1 MSEAGLDG
9 TAVAMQERM
18 LPPKSQRAKPASA
31 FIPHDDRRTHP
42 RLAPHEVPWI
52 REVKPITG
60 DTARLLNISRTGV
73 LLETT
78 ARLQPGRRSTIVIVN
93 ADDEKERADG
103 QVIRTEL
110 VSIGPK
116 GELIYRTAMAFTHEL
131 DLRLPQAAPEA
142 VHETVVEAFAHP
154 ELEGPLQGLWAT
166 TSGASRVSVSHLT
179 PVSCYAQPTSNV
191 GLDEYVSVTVFFSP
205 VRSLTLSG
213 KVAAVEPHGCLLRF
227 ENLSADV
234 RRALRVEIREGSTA
248 HGQAT
253 ASPAFSVGS
262 LTDVSAEGPVV
273 VEWHA
278 QAGALHANQW

>member
-1 MSEAGLDG
+1 
-9 TAVAMQERM
+9 M
-18 LPPKSQRAKPASA
+18 LPSGDQHTKPASSA

-52 REVKPITG
+52 REVKPTTG

-78 ARLQPGRRSTIVIVN
+78 ARLQPGRRSTIVIID
-93 ADDEKERADG
+93 ADDKKARADG

-131 DLRLPQAAPEA
+131 DLRLPEAAPEA
-142 VHETVVEAFAHP
+142 VQETVAHAYAHP

-166 TSGASRVSVSHLT
+166 TAGASRVSVSHLT

-191 GLDEYVSVTVFFSP
+191 RLDEWVSVTVCFSP
-205 VRSLTLSG
+205 VRSLTLAG

-227 ENLSADV
+227 ENLSSEA

-248 HGQAT
+248 YGQAT
-253 ASPAFSVGS
+253 ALPAFPGEALLDTAV
-262 LTDVSAEGPVV
+262 DGPA
-273 VEWHA
+273 VECHA
-278 QAGALHANQW
+278 QVGALHANQW

>member
-1 MSEAGLDG
+1 
-9 TAVAMQERM
+9 M
-18 LPPKSQRAKPASA
+18 LPSKNKQATPASA
-31 FIPHDDRRTHP
+31 SIPHDDRRMHP

-93 ADDEKERADG
+93 AEDQKERAEG
-103 QVIRTEL
+103 TVIRTEL

-116 GELIYRTAMAFTHEL
+116 GELIYRTAMAFAQEL
-131 DLRLPQAAPEA
+131 DLKLPQAEPQA
-142 VHETVVEAFAHP
+142 VRETVAEAFAHP
-154 ELEGPLQGLWAT
+154 ELEGPLHGLWAT
-166 TSGASRVSVSHLT
+166 ATGAARVSVSHLT

-191 GLDEYVSVTVFFSP
+191 GLDEWVSVTVFFSP
-205 VRSLTLSG
+205 VRSLTLTG
-213 KVAAVEPHGCLLRF
+213 KVAAVEPNGCLLRF
-227 ENLSADV
+227 ENVSADV

-253 ASPAFSVGS
+253 AMPAFAVGS
-262 LTDVSAEGPVV
+262 LTGAKTDGPVV

-278 QAGALHANQW
+278 HAGSLHANEW